1 MGWREGK
8 EMVLPVR
15 LRAVQPGVLAQ
26 LLIEVALLG
35 RPHLCRGPAQ
45 GLASLKCTAGTIAT
59 CAQAVSFCIVPQ
71 TVHTGPRGKRR
82 VQPSHRLPSEW
93 G

>member
-1 MGWREGK
+1 
-8 EMVLPVR
+8 MVLPVR

-59 CAQAVSFCIVPQ
+59 CAQAVLLHRTTNSAHRTERKEKGAAFSQ
-71 TVHTGPRGKRR
+71 TP
-82 VQPSHRLPSEW
+82 L
-93 G
+93 